1 MELPVR
7 RIIPFSNVEGIGNR
21 TSIFVQGCN
30 LNCIYCHNSET
41 IPMVSKGVTYF
52 TVDELVNEVKKNMPF
67 IRGITVSGGEATIYP
82 KFLTEFFKEVKKLG
96 ITCYIDTN
104 GFFDFEK
111 IKELIDVTDKFLFD
125 IKSDEAGLK
134 KLCFTNSNGSYKS
147 YSVNSNNLIRLIE
160 LGKVEE
166 VRLVYLKNYF
176 DDKSLIGDI
185 AKKIANHP
193 EVLFKLIATHVRGIP
208 KARLK
213 LISGNIPNSKDMK
226 KIEDLA
232 RANGIENI
240 VVIN

>member
-41 IPMVSKGVTYF
+41 IPMISKDVTYYMVEAL
-52 TVDELVNEVKKNMPF
+52 VDEVKKNMPF
-67 IRGITVSGGEATIYP
+67 IRGITVSGGEATIYHE
-82 KFLTEFFKEVKKLG
+82 FLTEFFKEVKKLG

-125 IKSDEAGLK
+125 IKSDAGGLK
-134 KLCFTNSNGSYKS
+134 KLCFTNSNGPYKS
-147 YSVNSNNLIRLIE
+147 YSVNSNNLIKLIE

-176 DDKSLIGDI
+176 DDKVLIEDI
-185 AKKIANHP
+185 ASKIVDHP
-193 EVLFKLIATHVRGIP
+193 EVIFKLIATHVRGIP
-208 KARLK
+208 NARLK
-213 LISGNIPNSKDMK
+213 LISGNIPNKNDMK
-226 KIEDLA
+226 RVEDLA
-232 RANGIENI
+232 RINGIENI